1 MQPAPKFAFV
11 QQRHLLS
18 WPLRWN
24 VHAMGIPELWEFPDL
39 IVFRTLE
46 NPFPKSSVWESHT
59 LLLLTAEG
67 GGAGGFAG
75 EHVELGLGLHHHSS
89 SNRPALYSTYLGICT
104 ISY

>member
-1 MQPAPKFAFV
+1 MFFFLIPDHMRTFTALQPAPKFAFV

-39 IVFRTLE
+39 IVFKTLE

-59 LLLLTAEG
+59 LVVAVTN
-67 GGAGGFAG
+67 
-75 EHVELGLGLHHHSS
+75 
-89 SNRPALYSTYLGICT
+89 NRPPF
-104 ISY
+104 